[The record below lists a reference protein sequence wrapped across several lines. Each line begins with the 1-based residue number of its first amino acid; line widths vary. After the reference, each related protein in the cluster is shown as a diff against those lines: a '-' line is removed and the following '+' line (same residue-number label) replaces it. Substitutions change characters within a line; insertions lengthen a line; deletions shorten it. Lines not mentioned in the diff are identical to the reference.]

1 MMYWPL
7 GLVSAVYAVP
17 MMVTLAL
24 AIGVPASSVTAPAR
38 MPAGGLAR
46 ANGRN
51 RSAPARAATPS
62 CGRNMVHL
70 RGVVWDEPEMRG
82 GGKGT
87 QEGRMGEMG
96 RCSTACHC
104 EARRAEAIG
113 WPASECRRPDCFV
126 RPS

>member
-62 CGRNMVHL
+62 CGRNMMHL
-70 RGVVWDEPEMRG
+70 RGGGLGRTGDACGWERDTGGQDGRDGQVLDRVSLRG
-82 GGKGT
+82 
-87 QEGRMGEMG
+87 
-96 RCSTACHC
+96 
-104 EARRAEAIG
+104 
-113 WPASECRRPDCFV
+113 P
-126 RPS
+126 